1 MRKQERTGFAEGL
14 LVCLDDRGYD
24 IHMNK
29 QTLPTLEKLFE
40 QDETAWLEA
49 MAELIRLEQF
59 DQLDYPHLQEHLDDM
74 ARRDKRE
81 VESRL
86 AVLLSHQLKW
96 DYQHEKRSP
105 SWQATIEA
113 QRQELILLLESASLR
128 NHADLKLQKSYQAAV
143 RLAMAET
150 DLPEETFPSL
160 CPYSLE
166 ALQLEGE

>member
-1 MRKQERTGFAEGL
+1 M
-14 LVCLDDRGYD
+14 
-24 IHMNK
+24 IK
-29 QTLPTLEKLFE
+29 QTQPTLAQLFE

-49 MAELIRLEQF
+49 MAELVRLEQF
-59 DQLDYPHLQEHLDDM
+59 DQLDYPHLQEYLDDM

-96 DYQHEKRSP
+96 DYQQEKRSP
-105 SWQATIEA
+105 SWQTTIEA
-113 QRQELILLLESASLR
+113 QRQELILLLENASLR

-150 DLPEETFPSL
+150 SLAEEAFPAN
-160 CPYSLE
+160 CPYTLE
-166 ALQLEGE
+166 GLQLEGE